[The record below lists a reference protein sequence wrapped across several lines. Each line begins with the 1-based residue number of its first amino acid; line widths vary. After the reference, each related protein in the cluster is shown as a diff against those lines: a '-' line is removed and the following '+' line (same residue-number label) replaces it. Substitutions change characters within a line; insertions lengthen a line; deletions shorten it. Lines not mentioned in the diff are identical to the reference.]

1 MFDRIEKFLFEIS
14 LWFTVISR
22 KECEQIFEHTT
33 RSSRCRNKLH
43 DLMIIF
49 QVTFPQ
55 IEIILRLLF
64 VKR

>member
-14 LWFTVISR
+14 LWLTVIGR

-64 VKR
+64 AKR